1 MMQTFF
7 ASCPRGLEA
16 ILCGELE
23 ALGASNAAPI
33 DGGVRFNGELGLCY
47 RVNLESRIA
56 SRVLWQVATGRYASD
71 QDIYDAVRALP
82 WHDWFPVE
90 HTIRVDVAGIRAA
103 VKSLDFVTL
112 RVKDAICDAFRAATG
127 VRPSVDTRDPGAR
140 IHAFLSESE
149 FTLYLDTSGEPLFKR
164 GYRKAVGEAPLR
176 ENLAAGIL
184 RLARWQPGTP
194 LLDPMCGSGTFL
206 CEAAMIALDR
216 APGLTRSFGFEKLAS
231 FDEPAWNKLR
241 DAARARMRAVQEL
254 AIYGSDRYGDTL
266 KLARENLAALDVEHA
281 VVLKQADVLEMRPPA
296 PSGILVMN
304 PPYGVRLQDQHTLA
318 ALYPQLGDALKKKYA
333 GWTAYIFTADLRLPK
348 LIGLSASRRTPLYN
362 GALECRLFEF
372 KIVAGSMR
380 RKSAGDD
387 PSPHA

>member
-1 MMQTFF
+1 MTHIFF

-16 ILCGELE
+16 ILCGEIE
-23 ALGASNAAPI
+23 ALGASNAALV
-33 DGGVRFNGELGLCY
+33 DGGVRFSGELELCY

-56 SRVLWQVATGRYASD
+56 SRVLLQVAIGHYASE

-82 WHDWFPVE
+82 WHEWFAVE
-90 HTIRVDVAGIRAA
+90 RTIRVDVAGIRAA

-112 RVKDAICDAFRAATG
+112 RVKDAVCDGFRAATG

-164 GYRKAVGEAPLR
+164 GYRKAAGEAPLR

-184 RLARWQPGTP
+184 RLARWQPDTP

-231 FDEPAWNKLR
+231 FDASAWNRLR
-241 DAARARMRAVQEL
+241 DAARARMRATQGL

-266 KLARENLAALDVEHA
+266 KLARENLAALDLEHA

-296 PSGILVMN
+296 PSGVLVMN

-348 LIGLSASRRTPLYN
+348 LIGLSPSRRTPLYN

-380 RKSAGDD
+380 RKSASDD
-387 PSPHA
+387 PPRV

>member
-1 MMQTFF
+1 MSQTFF
-7 ASCPRGLEA
+7 ASCPRGLES
-16 ILCGELE
+16 ILNDELE
-23 ALGASNAAPI
+23 ALGASDSAVV
-33 DGGVRFNGELGLCY
+33 DGGVRFSGELELCY

-56 SRVLWQVATGRYASD
+56 SRVLWQVATGSYASE
-71 QDIYDAVRALP
+71 QDIYAAVRALP
-82 WHDWFPVE
+82 WHEWFPVE
-90 HTIRVDVAGIRAA
+90 RTIRVDVAGIRAA

-112 RVKDAICDAFRAATG
+112 RVKDAVCDAFRAATG

-140 IHAFLSESE
+140 IHAFLFESE

-164 GYRKAVGEAPLR
+164 GYRKAAGEAPLR

-231 FDEPAWNKLR
+231 FDAPAWNKLR
-241 DAARARMRAVQEL
+241 DAARARLRAAQAL
-254 AIYGSDRYGDTL
+254 AICGSDRYGDTL

-296 PSGILVMN
+296 PSGVLVMN

-333 GWTAYIFTADLRLPK
+333 GWIAYIFTADLRLPK
-348 LIGLSASRRTPLYN
+348 LIGLSPSRRTPLYN

-380 RKSAGDD
+380 RKSASDD
-387 PSPHA
+387 PSPRA